1 MVFFRTTGTTSI
13 AAKSD
18 LSPSACALFLA
29 SGLHPLILTIEP
41 MSNPTVFLLG
51 ATGYIGSEFL
61 VSLGKTYSHLPVRAL
76 VRVPSDE
83 KRSWLHAVHS
93 NLTIIEGTLDN
104 VETIEK
110 EAEEADIVMNIA
122 SCDHVPSAQGTF

>member
-1 MVFFRTTGTTSI
+1 
-13 AAKSD
+13 
-18 LSPSACALFLA
+18 
-29 SGLHPLILTIEP
+29 